1 MAVKSSFEKKM
12 DRLTELS
19 DILDRGD
26 ATLDELL
33 KSFEEGIKL
42 YRECNKILDQTE
54 AKIQTILV
62 SEEVDHEESSKS

>member
-19 DILDRGD
+19 DVLDRGD

-42 YRECNKILDQTE
+42 YRECHKILDQTE

-62 SEEVDHEESSKS
+62 SDEVDHEESSKS

>member
-12 DRLTELS
+12 ERLVELTNQ
-19 DILDRGD
+19 LDRGD
-26 ATLDELL
+26 ASLDELL

-42 YRECNKILDQTE
+42 YRECNTILDQTE

-62 SEEVDHEESSKS
+62 SDEVDHEA

>member
-62 SEEVDHEESSKS
+62 SDEVDHEESSKS

>member
-42 YRECNKILDQTE
+42 YRECYKILDQTE

-62 SEEVDHEESSKS
+62 SDEVDHEESSKS